1 MIMVLLMKLL
11 KDLSLMEVLKDLRDR
26 LELSSHSR
34 LAASNA
40 VLALFLLK
48 LAILCALSE
57 KLLDYQSTAFS
68 TLTLFSGLRPSDSK
82 RQ

>member
-1 MIMVLLMKLL
+1 
-11 KDLSLMEVLKDLRDR
+11 MEVLKDLRDR

-34 LAASNA
+34 LAASSA

-48 LAILCALSE
+48 LAILFAPSE
-57 KLLDYQSTAFS
+57 KLLDYQSTVFS
-68 TLTLFSGLRPSDSK
+68 TLTLFSGLRLSDSK

>member
-1 MIMVLLMKLL
+1 MKLL

-34 LAASNA
+34 LGASSA

-48 LAILCALSE
+48 LAILCVPSE